1 MSSAV
6 AIDWFESRFQ
16 KVLIEINDQFD
27 KFRISDALMAIY
39 KLVWDDF
46 CSWYLEMIKPGY
58 EQPIDH
64 ITLEKTKYFFEQL
77 LKVMHPFTP
86 FVSEELW
93 HALNERKDG
102 EDIVISAWPT
112 VQEIDHSV
120 LTGFEKAEKI
130 ISQIRTIRKNNN
142 IANKV
147 KLEMYVRADAST
159 QTNYDAVITKMGNLS
174 VFEYVSEKMQQANS
188 FIVEGVEYFIP
199 FGDSVDVAAEIKK
212 MEEELKYTQGFLKS
226 VQGKLSNERFVA
238 GAPAQVLDLERK
250 KEADALGKIQ
260 LLEEKLASLKA

>member
-1 MSSAV
+1 
-6 AIDWFESRFQ
+6 
-16 KVLIEINDQFD
+16 
-27 KFRISDALMAIY
+27 
-39 KLVWDDF
+39 VWDDF

-64 ITLEKTKYFFEQL
+64 QTLEKTKFFFEEL

-93 HALNERKDG
+93 HALNEREEG
-102 EDIVISAWPT
+102 EDIVIAEWPKVKT
-112 VQEIDHSV
+112 INENY
-120 LTGFEKAEKI
+120 LTAFEKAENI
-130 ISQIRTIRKNNN
+130 ISHIRTIRKNNN

-147 KLEMYVRADAST
+147 KLEMYVRAEAST
-159 QTNYDAVITKMGNLS
+159 QTDFDAVISKMGNLS
-174 VFEYVSEKMQQANS
+174 VFEYVSDKMQQANS

-199 FGDSVDVAAEIKK
+199 FGDTVDVESEIKK
-212 MEEELKYTQGFLKS
+212 MEEELGYTKGFLKS

-260 LLEEKLASLKA
+260 LLEEKLVSLKG

>member
-1 MSSAV
+1 M
-6 AIDWFESRFQ
+6 
-16 KVLIEINDQFD
+16 EINDQFD

-58 EQPIDH
+58 EQPIDRQ
-64 ITLEKTKYFFEQL
+64 TLTKTKFFFEEL

-93 HALNERKDG
+93 HALNERNEG
-102 EDIVISAWPT
+102 EDIVIAEWPK
-112 VQEIDHSV
+112 VQGHDELC
-120 LTGFEKAEKI
+120 LTAFDKAEKI
-130 ISQIRTIRKNNN
+130 IAQIRNIRKNNN

-147 KLEMYVRADAST
+147 KLEMYVRADHAT
-159 QTNYDAVITKMGNLS
+159 QSKFDSVIIKMGNLS
-174 VFEYVSEKMQQANS
+174 VMEYVAEKIQQANS
-188 FIVEGVEYFIP
+188 FIVEGVEFFIP
-199 FGDSVDVAAEIKK
+199 FGETVDVAAEIKK
-212 MEEELKYTQGFLKS
+212 LEEELTYTKGFLKS

-238 GAPAQVLDLERK
+238 GAPAQVLELERK

-260 LLEEKLASLKA
+260 LLEEKLSSLKA

>member
-1 MSSAV
+1 
-6 AIDWFESRFQ
+6 
-16 KVLIEINDQFD
+16 
-27 KFRISDALMAIY
+27 MAIY

-58 EQPIDH
+58 EQPIDRQ
-64 ITLEKTKYFFEQL
+64 TLDKTKFFFEEL

-93 HALNERKDG
+93 HALNARKEG
-102 EDIVISAWPT
+102 EDIVIAEWPK
-112 VQEIDHSV
+112 VKAIDENY
-120 LTGFEKAEKI
+120 LTAFEKAENI
-130 ISQIRTIRKNNN
+130 ISHIRTIRKNNN

-147 KLEMYVRADAST
+147 KLEMYVRAESTT
-159 QTNYDAVITKMGNLS
+159 QTDFDAVISKMGNLS
-174 VFEYVSEKMQQANS
+174 VFEYVAEKMQQANS

-199 FGDSVDVAAEIKK
+199 FGDTVDVEAEIKK
-212 MEEELKYTQGFLKS
+212 MEEELGYTKGFLKS

-238 GAPAQVLDLERK
+238 GAPSQVLELERK

-260 LLEEKLASLKA
+260 LLEEKLASLKG